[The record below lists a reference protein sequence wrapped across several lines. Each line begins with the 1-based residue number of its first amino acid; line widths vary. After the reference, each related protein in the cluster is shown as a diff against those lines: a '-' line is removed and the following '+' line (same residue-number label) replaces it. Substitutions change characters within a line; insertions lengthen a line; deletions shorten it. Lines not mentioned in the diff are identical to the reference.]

1 MAVSISLQLF
11 VPLYKIQQY
20 FIFAKTMASE
30 ILKIEIQN
38 LLESTMAYGMART
51 ERGQRGTRGSLL
63 PHCRKNMPAFKTF
76 AES

>member
-38 LLESTMAYGMART
+38 LLESTGRSGMDKVIAMLGDKRQPVAALQKKHAR
-51 ERGQRGTRGSLL
+51 
-63 PHCRKNMPAFKTF
+63 F
-76 AES
+76 